1 MRHRATDV
9 LKVTCP
15 YCGASCSS
23 VYASQ
28 PVAASSRV
36 DGYRRRRQCAECRET
51 WPTIETTD
59 FEALARDLRA
69 KGRKLE
75 DLGFERPPSRAA

>member
-23 VYASQ
+23 VYASI
-28 PVAASSRV
+28 PVAPSSRV
-36 DGYRRRRQCAECRET
+36 DGYRRRRQCADCRET

-69 KGRKLE
+69 KGRTLE
-75 DLGFERPPSRAA
+75 QLGYEKTPGKAA